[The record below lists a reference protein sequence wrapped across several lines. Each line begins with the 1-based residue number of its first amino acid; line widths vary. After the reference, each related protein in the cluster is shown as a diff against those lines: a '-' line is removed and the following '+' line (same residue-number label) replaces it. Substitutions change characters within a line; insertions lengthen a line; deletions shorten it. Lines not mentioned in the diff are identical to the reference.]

1 MTKRKPL
8 VAANWKMHKTAAE
21 AVSFVEE
28 LLPLVA
34 ASSEECDLLICP
46 SFTNLVPLNDALAGS
61 AVRLGAQD
69 VHWEE
74 EGAFTGAVSASM
86 ILTSGCVSVIL
97 GHSERRQFFSETDE
111 IVNRKLGA
119 SIRAGLKAIVC
130 VGETLEE
137 RQAGQIEGV
146 VLGQVEAALN
156 GITSDDTLLQVAF
169 AYEPIW
175 AIGTGSTATPEQAG
189 EVHRLIRNWL
199 RKQFGDATADS
210 VVIQYG
216 GSVKPENADELF
228 AQEDIDGGLVGGASL
243 NPVSF
248 AAIANAAVRQ
258 S

>member
-1 MTKRKPL
+1 MSTRKPL

-34 ASSEECDLLICP
+34 ESSQVCDLLICP
-46 SFTNLVPLNDALAGS
+46 SFTNLIPVAEALVGS
-61 AVRLGAQD
+61 AVHPGAQD
-69 VHWEE
+69 MHWEE

-86 ILTSGCVSVIL
+86 ILTSGGVRVIL
-97 GHSERRQFFSETDE
+97 GHSERRQLFRETND
-111 IVNRKLGA
+111 IVNRKLAA

-137 RQAGQIEGV
+137 REAGQIEGV

-156 GITSDDTLLQVAF
+156 GITSDDTLLQIAF

-175 AIGTGSTATPEQAG
+175 AIGTGRTATPEQAN
-189 EVHRLIRNWL
+189 EVHQLIRNWL
-199 RKQFGDATADS
+199 RTRFGSAADAVA
-210 VVIQYG
+210 IQYG
-216 GSVKPENADELF
+216 GSVKPENADDLF
-228 AQEDIDGGLVGGASL
+228 AQEDIDGGLIGGASL
-243 NPVSF
+243 NPKSF
-248 AAIANAAVRQ
+248 AAIATAAVRQ